1 MQKKT
6 EKTSS
11 TAELSCKMSHRACHV
26 RPTRDP
32 ANTNCAPTR
41 RPTQESATEH
51 MKRERKS
58 KPQNQRWL
66 HSIPYSIP
74 EQGPTTRP
82 RPRGRQPGIGWEM
95 PSPRPTRP
103 QNSEADRKMPKK
115 HPKTPASCTATSHG
129 PGDAKPTTQSTPEE
143 THNHDD
149 ASSGSRKLT
158 HRSNEAEEAAFSN
171 RRVCSGSRELT
182 ENLKGRDPGEH
193 EHTSNNLE
201 AIETPGGGQVPA
213 LTQRPAPP
221 PYAWGAS
228 RSHSPRAMPSI
239 CFPPRPP
246 AVCHLVHCPHS
257 CSKSGPGERNCASS
271 SPAET
276 QHDVQGPQ
284 DNQDQHCANEE
295 TKWSSTLHDRMTQSV
310 SKHEIGVLWRAQTVN
325 IMHVATQPI
334 FNDKLASDTGL
345 GQPLLV
351 LHMLSAQDRLVG
363 LPSPDSRTNPKPLEH
378 CNIRLHVF
386 LRFHQ
391 LRHCQRRSVTIH
403 ERHLWQ
409 WRGLSH
415 LAQTLRK
422 GSLPHKLG
430 LKARPT
436 TMSHQPFSV
445 PHQPEP
451 RSGVSSLATLAPRA
465 GPLPTTHAALSR
477 VICWGC
483 HLKLS

>member
-1 MQKKT
+1 MKAPPKGCIRSDELATAHHAHEERNACKKKQ
-6 EKTSS
+6 KTSS

-201 AIETPGGGQVPA
+201 AIETPGGGQVASIDPA
-213 LTQRPAPP
+213 TRSSPLRLGGQSKPLPPCHAQHLFSAPAP
-221 PYAWGAS
+221 G
-228 RSHSPRAMPSI
+228 
-239 CFPPRPP
+239 
-246 AVCHLVHCPHS
+246 
-257 CSKSGPGERNCASS
+257 
-271 SPAET
+271 
-276 QHDVQGPQ
+276 
-284 DNQDQHCANEE
+284 
-295 TKWSSTLHDRMTQSV
+295 
-310 SKHEIGVLWRAQTVN
+310 
-325 IMHVATQPI
+325 
-334 FNDKLASDTGL
+334 
-345 GQPLLV
+345 
-351 LHMLSAQDRLVG
+351 G
-363 LPSPDSRTNPKPLEH
+363 LPSRSLSPLLFE
-378 CNIRLHVF
+378 V
-386 LRFHQ
+386 
-391 LRHCQRRSVTIH
+391 
-403 ERHLWQ
+403 
-409 WRGLSH
+409 
-415 LAQTLRK
+415 
-422 GSLPHKLG
+422 
-430 LKARPT
+430 
-436 TMSHQPFSV
+436 
-445 PHQPEP
+445 
-451 RSGVSSLATLAPRA
+451 RA
-465 GPLPTTHAALSR
+465 
-477 VICWGC
+477 WGT
-483 HLKLS
+483 